1 MRYQLLGPLSVLRG
15 TGEDAVPV
23 DLGSPKQQTIL
34 AILLINRGTVVSTD
48 RLSDALWGEDAPPS
62 AMSSLQAYISNLR
75 RALRDDA
82 VGASPIRRQS
92 TGYILDVADPDV
104 DVSEFLDLANRSRQA
119 SDDEAWALALD
130 TADQALK
137 LWRGEL
143 LVGQRDEEWV
153 HTEAAR
159 LEEIRSGCREV
170 RVTALL
176 ALGRLAQALADVVS
190 LRTDKPYRDRSAWLH
205 ILALHRAGRS
215 AEALDVYADHARRLD
230 TDLGLEPS
238 GELRD
243 LQGAVLRHDPELAA
257 WPRRPSWSGA
267 GELRTPE
274 PAPSV
279 HHSTAVPDVFA
290 PGGLVGRVREQALIA
305 GLLDDVVAGHTRWLI
320 LIGPPGIG
328 KTRLADEAARRLQ
341 SMGGRAIWARNPE
354 EGAPAWWPARQ
365 LVNAL
370 GTDPADLLATAGD
383 VDADTARFTAYDRIQ
398 LVLEEGAAT
407 SPLAVVVDDAQWADS
422 MSVGALASMATSVHH
437 QRIAFV
443 ITLREGDHHPA
454 VGRLLSAV
462 ARATGNRQVVVP
474 ALDDDEASALATQT
488 AGEELTDD
496 EVIRLVR
503 RTGGNPLF
511 VSEYARLSRDERN
524 SGELPLAVR
533 SVLGLR
539 LSGLAPGVLKT
550 LRMAAIIGDSI
561 DINVLSQTTDLDID
575 SLADHLDDAADERII
590 TAAPGSDGYTF
601 AHGLL
606 REEVLAQM
614 PALRRKRAHAR
625 VADVLAESV
634 GVDVLTRR
642 AKHLMAALPLVDP
655 GDAVAACAAA
665 AADSANRWNSEAAA
679 YWWQQALAAYELLPP
694 AEQIDEQRDELTV
707 SLLEALSRSGRG
719 QTVLE
724 TVETALT
731 VAVRAEKPSTVG
743 RLAGSLLRSGGGW
756 PWVSPT
762 KDPAPL
768 LLLLARAEKVV
779 AEDPAARAQVLGALS
794 VGHSYHPDPTLAP
807 ELIKRAQEY
816 AAIADDP
823 DITAEVMMAWLITFS
838 GVSTHAS
845 EVITVIDDLLAFDH
859 RQARFDAVIAHSIAT
874 MAAFTLGDISAVQ
887 SHLQQAISGSE
898 ELSLPILR
906 AQLRW
911 MEVVLAIWHGDFE
924 RAERHQSIAKRVHEQ
939 TELYVTGQSTMSLM
953 GLRREQGTLSEAE
966 VAIARDLITDVAAS
980 PTDTNMLGVIAAGM
994 ATVAGAPIDRD
1005 LADKLVRQR
1014 QATRGAHV
1022 WFTLGHAVAL
1032 AQVVADFGLTE
1043 HAAEFIA
1050 ELEPFTDCVGVIGQ
1064 LAGVGPVGLALA
1076 RLHMLVGDDAATGEA
1091 AARESVAAAARIA
1104 ERSGG
1109 TPTLL
1114 RCRLLDWQLRRP
1126 AERHTDELAVL
1137 ADHATALGMIG
1148 LAHEVRALREQ
1159 A

>member
-1 MRYQLLGPLSVLRG
+1 MRYQLLGPLSVVRG
-15 TGEDAVPV
+15 AGEAAVSV
-23 DLGSPKQQTIL
+23 DLGSPKQQAIL
-34 AILLINRGTVVSTD
+34 AILLVNRGTVVSTD
-48 RLSDALWGEDAPPS
+48 RLSDALWGEQAPPS
-62 AMSSLQAYISNLR
+62 ATSSLQAYISNLR

-82 VGASPIRRQS
+82 VGTSPIRRQS
-92 TGYILDVADPDV
+92 NGYIIDVAESEV
-104 DVSEFLDLANRSRQA
+104 DVSEFLDLANQSRQA

-130 TADQALK
+130 TAERALM

-170 RVTALL
+170 RITALL
-176 ALGRLAQALADVVS
+176 ALGRLAQALADVVA
-190 LRTDKPYRDRSAWLH
+190 LRTDQPYRDRSAWLH

-230 TDLGLEPS
+230 GDLGLEPS
-238 GELRD
+238 AELRE

-274 PAPSV
+274 PDPAV
-279 HHSTAVPDVFA
+279 VHSTAAPEVPA

-305 GLLDDVVAGHTRWLI
+305 QLLDDVVAGATRWLI

-365 LVNAL
+365 LVDAL
-370 GTDPADLLATAGD
+370 GTDPAEILSTPDD

-398 LVLEEGAAT
+398 RVLEEGAAA

-422 MSVGALASMATSVHH
+422 MSVGALASMATSAHH
-437 QRIAFV
+437 HRIAFV
-443 ITLREGDHHPA
+443 ITLREGEHHPA
-454 VGRLLSAV
+454 IGRLLSAV
-462 ARATGNRQVVVP
+462 ARATGNRQIVVP
-474 ALDDDEASALATQT
+474 ALDDEEASALATQT
-488 AGEELTDD
+488 AGGELTDD
-496 EVIRLVR
+496 EVVRLVR

-511 VSEYARLSRDERN
+511 VSEYARLSREERN
-524 SGELPLAVR
+524 TGELPLAVR

-539 LSGLAPGVLKT
+539 LAGLDPEVLKT
-550 LRMAAIIGDSI
+550 LRMAAIIGDTI
-561 DINVLSQTTDLDID
+561 DIGVLSRTADVDID
-575 SLADHLDDAADERII
+575 SLADHLDEAADERII
-590 TAAPGSDGYTF
+590 TAAPGSGGYAF

-625 VADVLAESV
+625 VAEVLTESV
-634 GVDVLTRR
+634 GADVLTRR
-642 AKHLMAALPLVDP
+642 AQHLVAALPLVDP
-655 GDAVAACAAA
+655 GDAVAACAGAA
-665 AADSANRWNSEAAA
+665 TDSASRWNSEAAV
-679 YWWQQALAAYELLPP
+679 YWWQQALAAYELLPA
-694 AEQIDEQRDELTV
+694 AEQTDEQRDELTV
-707 SLLEALSRSGRG
+707 ALLEALSRSGRG

-724 TVETALT
+724 TVETALM

-762 KDPAPL
+762 KDPTPL
-768 LLLLARAEKVV
+768 LLLLARAEQVV
-779 AEDPAARAQVLGALS
+779 ADDPAARAQVLGALS

-807 ELIKRAQEY
+807 ELIRRAQEY
-816 AAIADDP
+816 AAIASDP

-838 GVSTHAS
+838 GVSTHAD
-845 EVITVIDDLLAFDH
+845 EVITVIGELLTFEH

-874 MAAFTLGDISAVQ
+874 MAAYTLGDIAAVQ
-887 SHLQQAISGSE
+887 DHLQQAIAGSE

-911 MEVVLAIWHGDFE
+911 MEVVVAVWHGDFE
-924 RAERHQSIAKRVHEQ
+924 RAEHHQSIAKRVHEQ

-966 VAIARDLITDVAAS
+966 TTIARDLIIDVASS

-994 ATVAGAPIDRD
+994 ATIAGAPLDRD
-1005 LADKLVRQR
+1005 LADALVRQR

-1032 AQVVADFGLTE
+1032 AHVVADFDLIE
-1043 HAAEFIA
+1043 HVSDFIA
-1050 ELEPFTDCVGVIGQ
+1050 ELEPFTDSVGAIGQ
-1064 LAGVGPVGLALA
+1064 LAAVGPVGLALA
-1076 RLHMLVGDDAATGEA
+1076 RLHMLIGNES
-1091 AARESVAAAARIA
+1091 AARESVAAATRIA

-1109 TPTLL
+1109 TPSLL
-1114 RCRLLDWQLRRP
+1114 RCQALDWQLRRP
-1126 AERHTDELAVL
+1126 GERRPNELTDLAERAR
-1137 ADHATALGMIG
+1137 ALGMIG
-1148 LAHEVRALREQ
+1148 LAHEVDALREQ